1 MKRRQFMGLL
11 GGAGI
16 AGSAANPAAAGLLF
30 GSSQRIPLLIGG
42 SSTMLHFTRALV
54 DGFTRQNTLVDAVVA
69 GGGSLP
75 GLVALKRGAID
86 LAAMSTDLTVEQ
98 DEIFIRNYLVA
109 KDCLGIAVHPSNPV
123 SSLSRAQARDIFTGA
138 IRNWREV
145 GGMDAPI
152 LPYVRPRRATTQVAA
167 DSLILDG
174 RDQTEEAN
182 VVEESAEL
190 VSVLESTPN
199 AVGYLTLH
207 RFTPKVKVLPIDRI
221 EARRETILSGRYP
234 FTRSFFYVLRSDS
247 PTAAQDFLTFAIGPQ
262 GRDILSGLDIVPA
275 F

>member
-1 MKRRQFMGLL
+1 MKRRQFMGFL

-16 AGSAANPAAAGLLF
+16 AGSAASPAAAGLLL
-30 GSSQRIPLLIGG
+30 GSHQRIPLLIGG

-54 DGFTRQNTLVDAVVA
+54 DGFARQNTLVDAVVE

-109 KDCLGIAVHPSNPV
+109 KDCLGIVVHPSNPV
-123 SSLSRAQARDIFTGA
+123 HTLSRAQARDIFTGE
-138 IRNWREV
+138 IRNWRAL
-145 GGMDAPI
+145 GGPDAPI
-152 LPYVRPRRATTQVAA
+152 LPYVRPRRATTQIAA

-174 RDQTEEAN
+174 HDLADEAS

-190 VSVLESTPN
+190 VSVLESNPH
-199 AVGYLTLH
+199 AVGYLSLH
-207 RFTPKVKVLPIDRI
+207 RFTPKVKVLPVDGID
-221 EARRETILSGRYP
+221 ARRETILSGRYP

-247 PTAAQDFLTFAIGPQ
+247 PPAAQDFLSYAIGPK